1 MELDREFKIDKWEY
15 EEEIVRLVEK
25 VKEVNIN
32 KNVKD
37 YISKVSMIKSG
48 ITPMI
53 VPIKEE
59 IIYKEYN
66 IVENE
71 GENREILKEGKVYN
85 CKLCAIKEG
94 EKGKRSER
102 TGFYEEEVNET
113 RTDNFIYEG
122 NGYKYILTGK
132 DQSYL
137 DNCILM
143 SSVRHYGTY
152 TIYYEK
158 GIFISVMEF
167 LRKVNNIYE
176 DMIGIHNGT
185 FGTDRSHFHI
195 NLTTQTI
202 SLIKTIKNNPPN
214 KSGTFVAKSIKGYII
229 TDKNVNNMYDYVNNF
244 FTIVSKDEKLFS
256 QNPNIVCSNLFY
268 HKDRYYVIFYTTENK
283 LIKRNIIINNR
294 NIELDIYPNIGTI
307 NMSNIDASKINELDD
322 NIANYEIYNTRYD
335 NDMFMRML
343 ETKERNS
350 FETYNKNT
358 QLDDIS
364 NWGYSDSKMRNL
376 YEDFKYII
384 EKRNNNMLSY
394 IYLKIGNKNK
404 FSYDSYYKLIIYSYT
419 QVQKDRIKIANYDKT
434 RNNQES

>member
-137 DNCILM
+137 DNCILFLLLLALSLALFHFL
-143 SSVRHYGTY
+143 SS
-152 TIYYEK
+152 I
-158 GIFISVMEF
+158 
-167 LRKVNNIYE
+167 L
-176 DMIGIHNGT
+176 
-185 FGTDRSHFHI
+185 
-195 NLTTQTI
+195 
-202 SLIKTIKNNPPN
+202 LI
-214 KSGTFVAKSIKGYII
+214 
-229 TDKNVNNMYDYVNNF
+229 
-244 FTIVSKDEKLFS
+244 
-256 QNPNIVCSNLFY
+256 
-268 HKDRYYVIFYTTENK
+268 
-283 LIKRNIIINNR
+283 
-294 NIELDIYPNIGTI
+294 
-307 NMSNIDASKINELDD
+307 
-322 NIANYEIYNTRYD
+322 
-335 NDMFMRML
+335 
-343 ETKERNS
+343 
-350 FETYNKNT
+350 
-358 QLDDIS
+358 
-364 NWGYSDSKMRNL
+364 
-376 YEDFKYII
+376 
-384 EKRNNNMLSY
+384 
-394 IYLKIGNKNK
+394 
-404 FSYDSYYKLIIYSYT
+404 
-419 QVQKDRIKIANYDKT
+419 
-434 RNNQES
+434 